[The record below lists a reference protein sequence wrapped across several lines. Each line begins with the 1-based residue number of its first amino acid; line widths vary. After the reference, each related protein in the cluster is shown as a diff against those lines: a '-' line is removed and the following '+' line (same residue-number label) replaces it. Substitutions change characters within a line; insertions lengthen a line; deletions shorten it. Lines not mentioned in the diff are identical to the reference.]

1 MRHGAHP
8 SHFVYMVESFRIN
21 PEFSILRLTS
31 IESQP
36 QNAEL
41 GRLL

>member
-1 MRHGAHP
+1 MGECFQDSLNP
-8 SHFVYMVESFRIN
+8 GFR
-21 PEFSILRLTS
+21 ILRLTS

-41 GRLL
+41 GRV